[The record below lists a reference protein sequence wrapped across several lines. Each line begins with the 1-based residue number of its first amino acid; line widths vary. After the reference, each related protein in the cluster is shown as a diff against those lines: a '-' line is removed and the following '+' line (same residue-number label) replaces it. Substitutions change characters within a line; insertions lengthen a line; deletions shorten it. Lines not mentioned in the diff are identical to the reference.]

1 MYMLYIS
8 LFVFYLINLQE
19 FQTFFT
25 LSLWNIVSILMRKIN
40 LCNLIWNTAVK
51 RWTSEPLCEYF
62 PDALYFKFLSIAC
75 FKQFQGTAT
84 ER

>member
-1 MYMLYIS
+1 
-8 LFVFYLINLQE
+8 
-19 FQTFFT
+19 
-25 LSLWNIVSILMRKIN
+25 MRKIYLGN
-40 LCNLIWNTAVK
+40 PFWNTAVK

-75 FKQFQGTAT
+75 FEQFQGIAT

>member
-1 MYMLYIS
+1 
-8 LFVFYLINLQE
+8 
-19 FQTFFT
+19 
-25 LSLWNIVSILMRKIN
+25 MRKIYLGN
-40 LCNLIWNTAVK
+40 PFWNTAVK

-75 FKQFQGTAT
+75 FEQFQGTTT